1 MQKRCKRLL
10 SIMIAAA
17 LIVGSMVMPANV
29 AEAAANPELSKKS
42 VDLLVGKSYD
52 MNVKNKPAN
61 SNCTWT
67 SSNQKVAVV
76 NAKGVISGK
85 AKGTAT
91 ITCVVKTAKAQD
103 TLTAK
108 VTVRTKAN
116 SVTIKNAVTAMNAG
130 NKFDLNRTLA
140 PKASTDKTSWSSSDK
155 SIATVNK
162 NGVVTAKKPG
172 QVVITAKTLS
182 GVTDKNEILI
192 LDKEGTV
199 ATQSQLETALS
210 SKAVSKVSLKTDK
223 AGTFL
228 IPAGAYEKIDLVVD
242 APKADVENSGTFQ
255 SITVKDIKDTT
266 WKEKAKG
273 NKFDW
278 QAPNGRL
285 VVEKDAQVSAVIVSK
300 KDAVFEIVSDGTIQ
314 QVVLNTLVNLSLKG
328 TGKEVNLIVAKG
340 AKGAQVK
347 SSLKLSIIVN
357 AAFKIILEKGAEGTT
372 IDKANQ
378 STEITLE
385 NKTSSTITVTTDGE
399 NAENIGAGTNTTIG
413 GSTDDSSSGSSG
425 GSGGSSGGGGG
436 NSTPTPTPDAAKAAV
451 DAVNAAETVEALE
464 KALRDYTE
472 VLGIIWEGFDS
483 LVPDAKTTVL
493 QKLLK
498 KNFADAQAVKT
509 AFEEAVKAEAPG
521 PDAVIEITQVTVEET
536 GENTF
541 SVTVKGTVDGVAD
554 TTLTANQYKVTW
566 SVDQNAAAKGVAI
579 DENNG
584 QLTIPA
590 EYIGTITVTATVTAV
605 SGNSNA
611 TGTIQ
616 KTVSAAV
623 KEIEVTG
630 AGSIVAQTNAE
641 VTETYTAVVK
651 DQAGNAMTD
660 VSPVWSVESTD
671 LKGIAINA
679 NTGVV
684 TVPQA
689 ATGTSITVIA
699 TVDSVV
705 GKKEV
710 AIVDQAQVDA
720 ALNEVNAA
728 ANAAGMKTAVEKNA
742 EVLGLDL
749 TGDYNGL
756 GDSYKDAVMTEL
768 VKVSNYTLATIRTAF
783 EKEVAKQSLK
793 QLVDSVAS
801 LPEADYST
809 KSWKAFSDAKKAAN
823 DAITANGAVD
833 SFKTAKTAL
842 QSAKDGLKSGYTIS
856 GTVTLD
862 KVGVNGR
869 AVELFESDSTT
880 AIANATATTD
890 TNGAYTIA
898 GYKAGTGETLIVKVK
913 TADGSNYETVTA
925 KVVMTAANY
934 TNADI
939 ALTSQPTDII
949 TVWETGTLAATS
961 GTLTFKGITFTVV
974 SDENGSAVASGDAI
988 TVNSA
993 TDVTIKC
1000 NKSAAVGD
1008 TVVSIVNGFEK
1019 AKTDG
1024 KTQSALANYTI
1035 AVNATSDGIAITSPA
1050 GSDVDLVTVITG
1062 TLVGNQS
1069 ISGKKKA

>member
-85 AKGTAT
+85 AKGKAT
-91 ITCVVKTAKAQD
+91 ITCVVKTAKAQN

-108 VTVRTKAN
+108 VTVRTKAD

-273 NKFDW
+273 NKFEW

-285 VVEKDAQVSAVIVSK
+285 VVEKGAQVSAVTVSK
-300 KDAVFEIVSDGTIQ
+300 KDAVFEIVSDGTLQ
-314 QVVLNTLVNLSLKG
+314 QVVLNTIVKLTLKG
-328 TGKEVNLIVAKG
+328 TGDKVNLIVAQG
-340 AKGAQVK
+340 AKGAQVN
-347 SSLKLSIIVN
+347 SSLKLSIIVK

-378 STEITLE
+378 STEITVE

-399 NAENIGAGTNTTIG
+399 GAENIGAGTNTTIGG

-451 DAVNAAETVEALE
+451 DAVNAAETAEALKE
-464 KALRDYTE
+464 VLVKYAD
-472 VLGIIWEGFDS
+472 VLGIVWEGFNS
-483 LVPDAKTTVL
+483 LVPDAQTTVL
-493 QKLLK
+493 EKLLK
-498 KNFADAQAVKT
+498 KNFADAAAVKA
-509 AFEEAVKAEAPG
+509 AFDEAVMAEAPG
-521 PDAVIEITQVTVEET
+521 PDAIITITEVTVGET
-536 GENTF
+536 AENTF
-541 SVTVKGTVDGVAD
+541 GVTVKGTVDGIDA
-554 TTLTANQYKVTW
+554 TLTANQYTVAW

-579 DENNG
+579 DANG

-590 EYIGTITVTATVTAV
+590 EYIGTITVTATVTAGD
-605 SGNSNA
+605 SEK

-651 DQAGNAMTD
+651 DQAGNAMND
-660 VSPVWSVESTD
+660 INPVWSVESAD

-679 NTGVV
+679 NTGEV

-720 ALNEVNAA
+720 ALKEVNDATD
-728 ANAAGMKTAVEKNA
+728 AAGMKVAVEKNA
-742 EVLGLDL
+742 AVLGLDL

-756 GDSYKDAVMTEL
+756 GDSYKMAVMQAL
-768 VKVSNYTLATIRTAF
+768 VDGKGAKYALATIRTAF
-783 EKEVAKQSLK
+783 EKEVAKESLK
-793 QLVDSVAS
+793 QLVDSVAN

-823 DAITANGAVD
+823 DAITNGAVD
-833 SFKTAKTAL
+833 SLKTAKTAL
-842 QSAKDGLKSGYTIS
+842 QSAKNGLKSGYTIS
-856 GTVTLD
+856 GTVTQD
-862 KVGVNGR
+862 RTAANGR
-869 AVELFESDSTT
+869 AVQLFENDGTT
-880 AIANATATTD
+880 AITNATATTD
-890 TNGAYTIA
+890 TNGTYTIA
-898 GYKAGTGETLIVKVK
+898 NYKAGAGETLIVKVK

-949 TVWETGTLAATS
+949 TVWETGTLAATR

-1019 AKTDG
+1019 ATTDS

-1035 AVNATSDGIAITSPA
+1035 AVNATSDGIVITSPA
-1050 GSDVDLVTVITG
+1050 GSDVDSVTVITG
-1062 TLVGNQS
+1062 TLVGDQS

>member
-85 AKGTAT
+85 AKGKAT
-91 ITCVVKTAKAQD
+91 ITCVVKTAKAQN

-108 VTVRTKAN
+108 VTVRTKAD

-273 NKFDW
+273 NKFEW

-285 VVEKDAQVSAVIVSK
+285 VVEKGAQVSAVTVSK
-300 KDAVFEIVSDGTIQ
+300 KDAVFEIVSDGTLQ
-314 QVVLNTLVNLSLKG
+314 QVVLNTIVKLTLKG
-328 TGKEVNLIVAKG
+328 TGDKVNLIVAQG
-340 AKGAQVK
+340 AKGAQVN
-347 SSLKLSIIVN
+347 SSLKLSIIVK

-378 STEITLE
+378 STEIIVE

-399 NAENIGAGTNTTIG
+399 GAENIGAGTNTTIGG

-436 NSTPTPTPDAAKAAV
+436 NSTPTPTPDV
-451 DAVNAAETVEALE
+451 
-464 KALRDYTE
+464 
-472 VLGIIWEGFDS
+472 
-483 LVPDAKTTVL
+483 
-493 QKLLK
+493 
-498 KNFADAQAVKT
+498 
-509 AFEEAVKAEAPG
+509 
-521 PDAVIEITQVTVEET
+521 PDAVITITEVTVGET
-536 GENTF
+536 AENTF
-541 SVTVKGTVDGVAD
+541 GVTVKGTVDGIDA
-554 TTLTANQYKVTW
+554 TLTANQYTVAW

-579 DENNG
+579 DANG

-605 SGNSNA
+605 SGDSNA

-630 AGSIVAQTNAE
+630 AGSIVAKTDAE
-641 VTETYTAVVK
+641 VKETYTAVVK
-651 DQAGNAMTD
+651 DQAGNTMTD
-660 VSPVWSVESTD
+660 VSPMWSVESAD
-671 LKGIAINA
+671 LKGISINA
-679 NTGVV
+679 NTGEV

-720 ALNEVNAA
+720 ALKEVNG
-728 ANAAGMKTAVEKNA
+728 ANDAAGMKAAVEKNA
-742 EVLGLDL
+742 VVLGLDIK
-749 TGDYNGL
+749 GDYNGL
-756 GDSYKDAVMTEL
+756 GDSYKTAVMTEL
-768 VKVSNYTLATIRTAF
+768 VKGNNYSLDTIRTAF

-793 QLVDSVAS
+793 QLMDSVAN

-809 KSWKAFSDAKKAAN
+809 KSWEAFSKAKEDAN
-823 DAITANGAVD
+823 NAITANETAE
-833 SFKTAKTAL
+833 SFKTAKTNL
-842 QSAKDGLKSGYTIS
+842 QSAKNGLKTGYTIS
-856 GTVTLD
+856 GKVTLD
-862 KVGVNGR
+862 GAAVNGR
-869 AVELFESDSTT
+869 TVELFESDGTT
-880 AIANATATTD
+880 AITRATATTD

-898 GYKAGTGETLIVKVK
+898 GYKAGAGETLIVKVK
-913 TADGSNYETVTA
+913 TAGGSSYETVTA

-939 ALTSQPTDII
+939 ALTNQSAEDII
-949 TVWETGTLAATS
+949 TVWETGTLVATS

-974 SDENGSAVASGDAI
+974 SDEDGSAVASESAI
-988 TVNSA
+988 TVKSA
-993 TDVTIKC
+993 TAVEIKC
-1000 NKSAAVGD
+1000 NKSAAVAD
-1008 TVVSIVNGFEK
+1008 TATSIVNGFEK
-1019 AKTDG
+1019 AKADKQT
-1024 KTQSALANYTI
+1024 KNALANYTI
-1035 AVNATSDGIAITSPA
+1035 AVNDTSDGIVITSTKGPE
-1050 GSDVDLVTVITG
+1050 VDANTITG
-1062 TLVGNQS
+1062 ALVGDKT
-1069 ISGKKKA
+1069 ISGEKKA

>member
-85 AKGTAT
+85 AKGKAT
-91 ITCVVKTAKAQD
+91 ITCVVKTAKAQN

-108 VTVRTKAN
+108 VTVRTKAD

-273 NKFDW
+273 NKFEW

-285 VVEKDAQVSAVIVSK
+285 VVEKGAQVSAVTVSK
-300 KDAVFEIVSDGTIQ
+300 KDAVFEIVSDGTLQ
-314 QVVLNTLVNLSLKG
+314 QVVLNTIVKLTLKG
-328 TGKEVNLIVAKG
+328 TGDKVNLIVAQG
-340 AKGAQVK
+340 AKGAQVN
-347 SSLKLSIIVN
+347 SSLKLSIIVK

-378 STEITLE
+378 STEITVE

-399 NAENIGAGTNTTIG
+399 GAENIGAGTNTTIGG

-451 DAVNAAETVEALE
+451 DAVNAAETAEALKE
-464 KALRDYTE
+464 VLVKYAD
-472 VLGIIWEGFDS
+472 VLGIVWEGFNS
-483 LVPDAKTTVL
+483 LVPDAQTTVL
-493 QKLLK
+493 EKLLK
-498 KNFADAQAVKT
+498 KNFADAAAVKA
-509 AFEEAVKAEAPG
+509 AFDEAVMAEAPG
-521 PDAVIEITQVTVEET
+521 PDAIITITEVTVGET
-536 GENTF
+536 AENTF
-541 SVTVKGTVDGVAD
+541 GVTVKGTVDGID

-579 DENNG
+579 DANG

-590 EYIGTITVTATVTAV
+590 EYIGTITVTATVTAGD
-605 SGNSNA
+605 SEK

-651 DQAGNAMTD
+651 DQAGNAMND
-660 VSPVWSVESTD
+660 INPVWSVKSTD

-684 TVPQA
+684 TVPLA

-720 ALNEVNAA
+720 ALNEINAVA
-728 ANAAGMKTAVEKNA
+728 DAAGMKAAVEKNA
-742 EVLGLDL
+742 AVLGLDL
-749 TGDYNGL
+749 KGDYNGL
-756 GDSYKDAVMTEL
+756 GDSYKTAVMQAL
-768 VKVSNYTLATIRTAF
+768 VDGKSGNYVLNTIRTAF

-823 DAITANGAVD
+823 DAITNGAVD
-833 SFKTAKTAL
+833 SLKTAKTAL
-842 QSAKDGLKSGYTIS
+842 QSAKNGLKSGYTIS
-856 GTVTLD
+856 GTVTQD
-862 KVGVNGR
+862 RTAANGR
-869 AVELFESDSTT
+869 AVQLFENDGTT
-880 AIANATATTD
+880 AITNATATTD
-890 TNGAYTIA
+890 TNGTYTIA
-898 GYKAGTGETLIVKVK
+898 NYKAGAGETLIVKVK

-1019 AKTDG
+1019 AKTDS

-1035 AVNATSDGIAITSPA
+1035 AVNATSDGIIITSPA
-1050 GSDVDLVTVITG
+1050 GSDVDADTITG
-1062 TLVGNQS
+1062 TLVNGP
-1069 ISGKKKA
+1069 ISGTKKE

>member
-451 DAVNAAETVEALE
+451 DAVNAAETVEALKE
-464 KALRDYTE
+464 VLVKYAD
-472 VLGIIWEGFDS
+472 VLGIVWEGFNS
-483 LVPDAKTTVL
+483 LVPDAQTTVL
-493 QKLLK
+493 EKLLK
-498 KNFADAQAVKT
+498 KNFADAAAVKA
-509 AFEEAVKAEAPG
+509 AFDEAVMAEAPG
-521 PDAVIEITQVTVEET
+521 PDAIITITEVTVGET
-536 GENTF
+536 AENTF
-541 SVTVKGTVDGVAD
+541 GVTVKGTVDGIDA
-554 TTLTANQYKVTW
+554 TLTANQYTVAW
-566 SVDQNAAAKGVAI
+566 SVDQDAAAKGVAI
-579 DENNG
+579 DANG

-605 SGNSNA
+605 SGDSNA

-641 VTETYTAVVK
+641 VAETYTAVVK
-651 DQAGNAMTD
+651 DQAGNTMTD
-660 VSPVWSVESTD
+660 VSPVWSVESAD

-720 ALNEVNAA
+720 ALKEVNAA
-728 ANAAGMKTAVEKNA
+728 ANAAAMKTAVDKNA
-742 EVLGLDL
+742 AVLGLDL

-768 VKVSNYTLATIRTAF
+768 VKVNNYTLESIRTAF

-793 QLVDSVAS
+793 QLVDSVAN

-809 KSWKAFSDAKKAAN
+809 KSWKAFSDAKEAAN

-833 SFKTAKTAL
+833 SFKTAKTTL
-842 QSAKDGLKSGYTIS
+842 QSAKNGLKSGYTIS

-862 KVGVNGR
+862 EAGVNGR
-869 AVELFESDSTT
+869 TVDLFESNGTT
-880 AIANATATTD
+880 AIANATATTNA
-890 TNGAYTIA
+890 NGAYTIA
-898 GYKAGTGETLIVKVK
+898 GYKAGAGETLVVKVK
-913 TADGSNYETVTA
+913 TADGNNYETVTA
-925 KVVMTAANY
+925 KVIMTAANY

-939 ALTSQPTDII
+939 ALTSQSTDII

-961 GTLTFKGITFTVV
+961 GTLTFKGITFEVV
-974 SDENGSAVASGDAI
+974 LDENESAVASGDAI
-988 TVNSA
+988 TVSGANS
-993 TDVTIKC
+993 VTIKC
-1000 NKSAAVGD
+1000 NASTTIAD
-1008 TVVSIVNGFEK
+1008 TATSIVNGFEK
-1019 AKTDG
+1019 AKDDSQT
-1024 KTQSALANYTI
+1024 SAKLANYTI
-1035 AVNATSDGIAITSPA
+1035 ELDSSNGIVITSTVA
-1050 GSDVDLVTVITG
+1050 DLQVDTDTITG
-1062 TLVGNQS
+1062 TLVKGP
-1069 ISGKKKA
+1069 ISGKKKV

>member
-451 DAVNAAETVEALE
+451 DAVNAAETVEALKE
-464 KALRDYTE
+464 VLVKYAD
-472 VLGIIWEGFDS
+472 VLGIVWEGFNS
-483 LVPDAKTTVL
+483 LVPDAQTTVL
-493 QKLLK
+493 EKLLK
-498 KNFADAQAVKT
+498 KNFADAAAVKA
-509 AFEEAVKAEAPG
+509 AFDEAVMAEAPG
-521 PDAVIEITQVTVEET
+521 PDAIITITEVTVGET
-536 GENTF
+536 AENTF
-541 SVTVKGTVDGVAD
+541 GVTVKGTVDGIDA
-554 TTLTANQYKVTW
+554 TLTANQYTVAW
-566 SVDQNAAAKGVAI
+566 SVDQDAAAKGVAI
-579 DENNG
+579 DANG

-605 SGNSNA
+605 SGDSNA

-641 VTETYTAVVK
+641 VAETYTAVVK
-651 DQAGNAMTD
+651 DQAGNTMTD
-660 VSPVWSVESTD
+660 VSPVWSVESAD

-705 GKKEV
+705 GKKKV

-720 ALNEVNAA
+720 ALKEVNDA
-728 ANAAGMKTAVEKNA
+728 ANAAAMKTAVEKNA
-742 EVLGLDL
+742 AVLGLDL

-768 VKVSNYTLATIRTAF
+768 VKVSNYTLESIRTAF

>member
-85 AKGTAT
+85 AKGKAT
-91 ITCVVKTAKAQD
+91 ITCVVKTAKAQN

-108 VTVRTKAN
+108 VTVRTKAD

-273 NKFDW
+273 NKFEW

-285 VVEKDAQVSAVIVSK
+285 VVEKGAQVSAVTVSK
-300 KDAVFEIVSDGTIQ
+300 KDAVFEIVSDGTLQ
-314 QVVLNTLVNLSLKG
+314 QVVLNTIVKLTLKG
-328 TGKEVNLIVAKG
+328 TGDKVNLIVAQG
-340 AKGAQVK
+340 AKGAQVN
-347 SSLKLSIIVN
+347 SSLKLSIIVK

-378 STEITLE
+378 STEITVE

-399 NAENIGAGTNTTIG
+399 GAENIGAGTNTTIGG

-436 NSTPTPTPDAAKAAV
+436 NSTPTPTPDV
-451 DAVNAAETVEALE
+451 
-464 KALRDYTE
+464 
-472 VLGIIWEGFDS
+472 
-483 LVPDAKTTVL
+483 
-493 QKLLK
+493 
-498 KNFADAQAVKT
+498 
-509 AFEEAVKAEAPG
+509 
-521 PDAVIEITQVTVEET
+521 PDAVITITEVTVGET
-536 GENTF
+536 AENTF
-541 SVTVKGTVDGVAD
+541 GVTVKGTVDGKPA
-554 TTLTANQYKVTW
+554 TLTADQYAVAW
-566 SVDQNAAAKGVAI
+566 SVDAAAAAKEVSI
-579 DENNG
+579 DTNG
-584 QLTIPA
+584 KLTIPA
-590 EYIGTITVTATVTAV
+590 GYIGNITVTATVTAGD
-605 SGNSNA
+605 SEKAGS
-611 TGTIQ
+611 IQ

-630 AGSIVAQTNAE
+630 AGSIVAKTDAE
-641 VTETYTAVVK
+641 VKETYTAVVK
-651 DQAGNAMTD
+651 DQAGNTMTD
-660 VSPVWSVESTD
+660 VSPVWSVESAD

-679 NTGVV
+679 NTGEV

-720 ALNEVNAA
+720 ALNEINTAA
-728 ANAAGMKTAVEKNA
+728 DAAGMKAAVEKNA
-742 EVLGLDL
+742 AVLGLDL
-749 TGDYNGL
+749 KGDYNGL
-756 GDSYKDAVMTEL
+756 GDSYKTAVMTEL
-768 VKVSNYTLATIRTAF
+768 VKGNNYSLGTIRTAF

-793 QLVDSVAS
+793 QLVDSVAN

-809 KSWKAFSDAKKAAN
+809 KSWEAFSKAKEDAN
-823 DAITANGAVD
+823 NAITANETAEF
-833 SFKTAKTAL
+833 FKTAKTNL
-842 QSAKDGLKSGYTIS
+842 QSAKNGLKTGYTIS
-856 GTVTLD
+856 GKVTLD
-862 KVGVNGR
+862 GAAVNGR
-869 AVELFESDSTT
+869 TVELFESDGTT
-880 AIANATATTD
+880 AITKATATTD

-898 GYKAGTGETLIVKVK
+898 GYKAGAGETLIVKVK
-913 TADGSNYETVTA
+913 TAGGSSYETVTA

-939 ALTSQPTDII
+939 ALTNQSAEDII
-949 TVWETGTLAATS
+949 TVWETGTLVATS
-961 GTLTFKGITFTVV
+961 GTLTFKGITFTVELNE
-974 SDENGSAVASGDAI
+974 SGSAVATGNAI
-988 TVNSA
+988 TVDSA
-993 TDVTIKC
+993 TAVTIKC
-1000 NKSAAVGD
+1000 NASTTKSDAA
-1008 TVVSIVNGFEK
+1008 TSIVNGFEK
-1019 AKTDG
+1019 AKADT
-1024 KTQSALANYTI
+1024 KTNGALANYTI
-1035 AVNATSDGIAITSPA
+1035 AVNDTSDGIVITSTKGPE
-1050 GSDVDLVTVITG
+1050 VDTDTITG
-1062 TLVGNQS
+1062 VLVGNKT
-1069 ISGKKKA
+1069 ISGKEKA

>member
-85 AKGTAT
+85 AKGKAT
-91 ITCVVKTAKAQD
+91 ITCVVKTAKAQN

-108 VTVRTKAN
+108 VTVRTKAD

-273 NKFDW
+273 NKFEW

-285 VVEKDAQVSAVIVSK
+285 VVEKGAQVSAVTVSK
-300 KDAVFEIVSDGTIQ
+300 KDAVFEIVSDGTLQ
-314 QVVLNTLVNLSLKG
+314 QVVLNTIVKLTLKG
-328 TGKEVNLIVAKG
+328 TGDKVNLIVAQG
-340 AKGAQVK
+340 AKGAQVN
-347 SSLKLSIIVN
+347 SSLKLSIIVK

-378 STEITLE
+378 STEITVE

-399 NAENIGAGTNTTIG
+399 GAENIGAGTNTTIGG

-436 NSTPTPTPDAAKAAV
+436 NSTPTPTPDV
-451 DAVNAAETVEALE
+451 
-464 KALRDYTE
+464 
-472 VLGIIWEGFDS
+472 
-483 LVPDAKTTVL
+483 
-493 QKLLK
+493 
-498 KNFADAQAVKT
+498 
-509 AFEEAVKAEAPG
+509 
-521 PDAVIEITQVTVEET
+521 PDAVITITEVTVGET
-536 GENTF
+536 AENTF
-541 SVTVKGTVDGVAD
+541 GVTVKGTVDGKPA
-554 TTLTANQYKVTW
+554 TLTADQYAVAW
-566 SVDQNAAAKGVAI
+566 SVDAAAAAKEVSI
-579 DENNG
+579 DTNG
-584 QLTIPA
+584 KLTIPA
-590 EYIGTITVTATVTAV
+590 GYIGNITVTATVTAGD
-605 SGNSNA
+605 SEKAGS
-611 TGTIQ
+611 IQ

-630 AGSIVAQTNAE
+630 AGSIVAKTDAE
-641 VTETYTAVVK
+641 VKETYTAVVK
-651 DQAGNAMTD
+651 DQAGNTMTD
-660 VSPVWSVESTD
+660 VSPVWSVESAD

-679 NTGVV
+679 NTGEV

-720 ALNEVNAA
+720 ALNEINTAA
-728 ANAAGMKTAVEKNA
+728 DAAGMKAAVEKNA
-742 EVLGLDL
+742 AVLGLDL
-749 TGDYNGL
+749 KGDYNGL
-756 GDSYKDAVMTEL
+756 GDSYKTAVMTEL
-768 VKVSNYTLATIRTAF
+768 VKGNNYSLGTIRTAF

-793 QLVDSVAS
+793 QLVDSVAN

-809 KSWKAFSDAKKAAN
+809 KSWEAFSKAKEDAN
-823 DAITANGAVD
+823 NAITANETAE
-833 SFKTAKTAL
+833 SFKTAKTNL
-842 QSAKDGLKSGYTIS
+842 QSAKNGLKTGYTIS
-856 GTVTLD
+856 GKVTLD
-862 KVGVNGR
+862 GAAVNGR
-869 AVELFESDSTT
+869 TVELFESDGTT
-880 AIANATATTD
+880 AITKATATTD

-898 GYKAGTGETLIVKVK
+898 GYKAGAGETLIVKVK
-913 TADGSNYETVTA
+913 TAGGSSYETVTA

-939 ALTSQPTDII
+939 ALTNQSAEDII
-949 TVWETGTLAATS
+949 TVWETGTLVATS
-961 GTLTFKGITFTVV
+961 GTLTFKGITFTVELNE
-974 SDENGSAVASGDAI
+974 SGSAVATGNAI
-988 TVNSA
+988 TVDSA
-993 TDVTIKC
+993 TAVTIKC
-1000 NKSAAVGD
+1000 NASTTKSDAA
-1008 TVVSIVNGFEK
+1008 TSIVNGFEK
-1019 AKTDG
+1019 AKADT
-1024 KTQSALANYTI
+1024 KTNGALANYTI
-1035 AVNATSDGIAITSPA
+1035 AVNDTSDGIVITSTKGPE
-1050 GSDVDLVTVITG
+1050 VDTDTITG
-1062 TLVGNQS
+1062 VLVGNKT
-1069 ISGKKKA
+1069 ISGKEKA

>member
-85 AKGTAT
+85 AKGKAT
-91 ITCVVKTAKAQD
+91 ITCVVKTAKAQN

-108 VTVRTKAN
+108 VTVRTKAD

-273 NKFDW
+273 NKFEW

-285 VVEKDAQVSAVIVSK
+285 VVEKGAQVSAVTVSK
-300 KDAVFEIVSDGTIQ
+300 KDAVFEIVSDGTLQ
-314 QVVLNTLVNLSLKG
+314 QVVLNTIVKLTLKG
-328 TGKEVNLIVAKG
+328 TGDKVNLIVAQG
-340 AKGAQVK
+340 AKGAQVN
-347 SSLKLSIIVN
+347 SSLKLSIIVK

-378 STEITLE
+378 STEITVE

-399 NAENIGAGTNTTIG
+399 GAENIGAGTNTTIGG

-436 NSTPTPTPDAAKAAV
+436 NSTPTPTPDV
-451 DAVNAAETVEALE
+451 
-464 KALRDYTE
+464 
-472 VLGIIWEGFDS
+472 
-483 LVPDAKTTVL
+483 
-493 QKLLK
+493 
-498 KNFADAQAVKT
+498 
-509 AFEEAVKAEAPG
+509 
-521 PDAVIEITQVTVEET
+521 PDAVITITEVTVGET
-536 GENTF
+536 AENTF
-541 SVTVKGTVDGVAD
+541 GVTVKGTVDGIDA
-554 TTLTANQYKVTW
+554 TLTADQYAVAW
-566 SVDQNAAAKGVAI
+566 SVDAAAAAKEVSI
-579 DENNG
+579 DTNG
-584 QLTIPA
+584 KLTIPA
-590 EYIGTITVTATVTAV
+590 GYIGNITVTATVTAGD
-605 SGNSNA
+605 SEKAGS
-611 TGTIQ
+611 IQ

-630 AGSIVAQTNAE
+630 AGSIVAKTDAE
-641 VTETYTAVVK
+641 VKETYTAVVK
-651 DQAGNAMTD
+651 DQAGNTMTD
-660 VSPVWSVESTD
+660 VSPVWSVESAD

-679 NTGVV
+679 NTGEV

-720 ALNEVNAA
+720 ALNEINTAA
-728 ANAAGMKTAVEKNA
+728 DAAGMKAAVEKNA
-742 EVLGLDL
+742 AVLGLDL
-749 TGDYNGL
+749 KGDYNGL
-756 GDSYKDAVMTEL
+756 GDSYKTAVMTEL
-768 VKVSNYTLATIRTAF
+768 VKGNNYSLGTIRTAF

-793 QLVDSVAS
+793 QLVDSVAN

-809 KSWKAFSDAKKAAN
+809 KSWEAFSKAKEDAN
-823 DAITANGAVD
+823 NAITANETAE
-833 SFKTAKTAL
+833 SFKTAKTNL
-842 QSAKDGLKSGYTIS
+842 QSAKNGLKTGYTIS
-856 GTVTLD
+856 GKVTLD
-862 KVGVNGR
+862 GAAVNGR
-869 AVELFESDSTT
+869 TVELFESDGTT
-880 AIANATATTD
+880 AITKATATTD

-898 GYKAGTGETLIVKVK
+898 GYKAGAGETLIVKVK
-913 TADGSNYETVTA
+913 TAGGSSYETVTA

-939 ALTSQPTDII
+939 ALTNQSAEDII
-949 TVWETGTLAATS
+949 TVWETGTLVATS
-961 GTLTFKGITFTVV
+961 GTLTFKGITFTVELNE
-974 SDENGSAVASGDAI
+974 SGSAVATGNAI
-988 TVNSA
+988 TVDSA
-993 TDVTIKC
+993 TAVTIKC
-1000 NKSAAVGD
+1000 NASTTKSDAA
-1008 TVVSIVNGFEK
+1008 TSIVNGFEK
-1019 AKTDG
+1019 AKADT
-1024 KTQSALANYTI
+1024 KTNGALANYTI
-1035 AVNATSDGIAITSPA
+1035 AVNDTSDGIVITSTKGPE
-1050 GSDVDLVTVITG
+1050 VDTDTITG
-1062 TLVGNQS
+1062 VLVGNKT
-1069 ISGKKKA
+1069 ISGKEKV

>member
-85 AKGTAT
+85 AKGKAT
-91 ITCVVKTAKAQD
+91 ITCVVKTAKAQN

-108 VTVRTKAN
+108 VTVRTKAD

-273 NKFDW
+273 NKFEW

-285 VVEKDAQVSAVIVSK
+285 VVEKGAQVSAVTVSK
-300 KDAVFEIVSDGTIQ
+300 KDAVFEIVSDGTLQ
-314 QVVLNTLVNLSLKG
+314 QVVLNTIVKLTLKG
-328 TGKEVNLIVAKG
+328 TGDKVNLIVAQG
-340 AKGAQVK
+340 AKGAQVN
-347 SSLKLSIIVN
+347 SSLKLSIIVK

-378 STEITLE
+378 STEITVE

-399 NAENIGAGTNTTIG
+399 GAENIGAGTNTTIGG

-436 NSTPTPTPDAAKAAV
+436 NSTPTPTPDV
-451 DAVNAAETVEALE
+451 
-464 KALRDYTE
+464 
-472 VLGIIWEGFDS
+472 
-483 LVPDAKTTVL
+483 
-493 QKLLK
+493 
-498 KNFADAQAVKT
+498 
-509 AFEEAVKAEAPG
+509 
-521 PDAVIEITQVTVEET
+521 PDAVITITEVTVGET
-536 GENTF
+536 AENTF
-541 SVTVKGTVDGVAD
+541 GVTVKGTVDGKPA
-554 TTLTANQYKVTW
+554 TLTADQYAVAW
-566 SVDQNAAAKGVAI
+566 SVDAAAAAKEVSI
-579 DENNG
+579 DTNG
-584 QLTIPA
+584 KLTIPA
-590 EYIGTITVTATVTAV
+590 GYIGNITVTATVTAGD
-605 SGNSNA
+605 SEKAGS
-611 TGTIQ
+611 IQ

-630 AGSIVAQTNAE
+630 AGSIVAKTDAE
-641 VTETYTAVVK
+641 VKETYTAVVK
-651 DQAGNAMTD
+651 DQAGNTMTD
-660 VSPVWSVESTD
+660 VSPVWSVESAD

-679 NTGVV
+679 NTGEV

-720 ALNEVNAA
+720 ALNEINTAA
-728 ANAAGMKTAVEKNA
+728 DAAGMKAAVEKNA
-742 EVLGLDL
+742 AVLGLDL
-749 TGDYNGL
+749 KGDYNGL
-756 GDSYKDAVMTEL
+756 GDSYKTAVMTEL
-768 VKVSNYTLATIRTAF
+768 VKGNNYLLGTIRTAF

-793 QLVDSVAS
+793 QLVDSVAN

-809 KSWKAFSDAKKAAN
+809 KSWEAFSKAKEDAN
-823 DAITANGAVD
+823 NAITANETAE
-833 SFKTAKTAL
+833 SFKTAKTNL
-842 QSAKDGLKSGYTIS
+842 QSAKNGLKTGYTIS
-856 GTVTLD
+856 GKVTLD
-862 KVGVNGR
+862 GAAVNGR
-869 AVELFESDSTT
+869 TVELFESDGTT
-880 AIANATATTD
+880 AITKATATTD

-898 GYKAGTGETLIVKVK
+898 GYKAGAGETLIVKVK
-913 TADGSNYETVTA
+913 TAGGSSYETVTA

-939 ALTSQPTDII
+939 ALTNQSAEDII
-949 TVWETGTLAATS
+949 TVWETGTLVATS
-961 GTLTFKGITFTVV
+961 GTLTFKGITFTVELNE
-974 SDENGSAVASGDAI
+974 SGSAVATGNAI
-988 TVNSA
+988 TVDSA
-993 TDVTIKC
+993 TAVTIKC
-1000 NKSAAVGD
+1000 NASTTKSDAA
-1008 TVVSIVNGFEK
+1008 TSIVNGFEK
-1019 AKTDG
+1019 AKADT
-1024 KTQSALANYTI
+1024 KTNGALANYTI
-1035 AVNATSDGIAITSPA
+1035 AVNDTSDGIVITSTKGPE
-1050 GSDVDLVTVITG
+1050 VDTDTITG
-1062 TLVGNQS
+1062 VLVGNKT
-1069 ISGKKKA
+1069 ISGKEKA

>member
-85 AKGTAT
+85 AKGKAT
-91 ITCVVKTAKAQD
+91 ITCVVKTAKAQN

-108 VTVRTKAN
+108 VTVRTKAD

-273 NKFDW
+273 NKFEW

-285 VVEKDAQVSAVIVSK
+285 VVEKGAQVSAVTVSK
-300 KDAVFEIVSDGTIQ
+300 KDAVFEIVSDGTLQ
-314 QVVLNTLVNLSLKG
+314 QVVLNTIVKLTLKG
-328 TGKEVNLIVAKG
+328 TGDKVNLIVAQG
-340 AKGAQVK
+340 AKGAQVN
-347 SSLKLSIIVN
+347 SSLKLSIIVK

-378 STEITLE
+378 STEITVE

-399 NAENIGAGTNTTIG
+399 NAENIGAGTNTTIGG

-451 DAVNAAETVEALE
+451 DAVNAAETAEALKE
-464 KALRDYTE
+464 VLVKYAD
-472 VLGIIWEGFDS
+472 VLGIVWEGFNS
-483 LVPDAKTTVL
+483 LVPDAQTTVL
-493 QKLLK
+493 EKLLK
-498 KNFADAQAVKT
+498 KNFADAAAVKA
-509 AFEEAVKAEAPG
+509 AFDEAVMAEAPG
-521 PDAVIEITQVTVEET
+521 PDAIITITEVTVGET
-536 GENTF
+536 AENTF
-541 SVTVKGTVDGVAD
+541 GVTVKGTVDGIDA
-554 TTLTANQYKVTW
+554 TLTANQYTVAW
-566 SVDQNAAAKGVAI
+566 SVDQDAAAKGVAI
-579 DENNG
+579 DANG

-605 SGNSNA
+605 SGDSNA

-630 AGSIVAQTNAE
+630 AGSIVAQTNAK

-660 VSPVWSVESTD
+660 VSPVWSVESAD

-742 EVLGLDL
+742 AVLGLDL

-768 VKVSNYTLATIRTAF
+768 VKVSNYTLESIRTAF
-783 EKEVAKQSLK
+783 EKEVAKQSLAE
-793 QLVDSVAS
+793 LIASVAS
-801 LPEADYST
+801 LTETNYST
-809 KSWKAFSDAKKAAN
+809 KSWKAFDDAKTAAN
-823 DAITANGAVD
+823 TAITTNGEA
-833 SFKTAKTAL
+833 STFKTAKTNL
-842 QSAKDGLKSGYTIS
+842 QSAQKNLKAGYTIS
-856 GTVTLD
+856 GKVTLD
-862 KVGVNGR
+862 GNAASSR
-869 AVELFESDSTT
+869 AVELFENDGTT

-898 GYKAGTGETLIVKVK
+898 GYKAGAGETLVVKVK
-913 TADGSNYETVTA
+913 TADGNNYETVTA

-939 ALTSQPTDII
+939 ALTSQPADII

-961 GTLTFKGITFTVV
+961 GTLTFKGITFEVIL
-974 SDENGSAVASGDAI
+974 DENGSAVASGDAI
-988 TVNSA
+988 TVSGANS
-993 TDVTIKC
+993 VTIKC
-1000 NKSAAVGD
+1000 NASTTIAD
-1008 TVVSIVNGFEK
+1008 TATSIVNGFKK
-1019 AKTDG
+1019 AKDDG
-1024 KTQSALANYTI
+1024 QTSAKLANYTI
-1035 AVNATSDGIAITSPA
+1035 ELDSSNGIVITSTVA
-1050 GSDVDLVTVITG
+1050 DLQVDTDTITG
-1062 TLVGNQS
+1062 TLVKGS
-1069 ISGKKKA
+1069 ISGKTKA

>member
-85 AKGTAT
+85 AKGKAT
-91 ITCVVKTAKAQD
+91 ITCVVKTAKAQN

-108 VTVRTKAN
+108 VTVRTKAD

-273 NKFDW
+273 NKFEW

-285 VVEKDAQVSAVIVSK
+285 VVEKGAQVSAVTVSK
-300 KDAVFEIVSDGTIQ
+300 KDAVFEIVSDGTLQ
-314 QVVLNTLVNLSLKG
+314 QVVLNTIVKLTLKG
-328 TGKEVNLIVAKG
+328 TGDKVNLIVAQG
-340 AKGAQVK
+340 AKGAQVN
-347 SSLKLSIIVN
+347 SSLKLSIIVK

-378 STEITLE
+378 STEITVE

-399 NAENIGAGTNTTIG
+399 GAENIGAGTNTTIGG

-451 DAVNAAETVEALE
+451 DAVNAAETAEALKE
-464 KALRDYTE
+464 VLVKYAD
-472 VLGIIWEGFDS
+472 VLGIVWEGFNS
-483 LVPDAKTTVL
+483 LVPDAQTTVL
-493 QKLLK
+493 EKLLK
-498 KNFADAQAVKT
+498 KNFADAAAVKA
-509 AFEEAVKAEAPG
+509 AFDEAVMAEAPG
-521 PDAVIEITQVTVEET
+521 PDAVIEITQVTVAET

-541 SVTVKGTVDGVAD
+541 SVTVVGTVDGVAD

-566 SVDQNAAAKGVAI
+566 SVDQNAATKGVAI
-579 DENNG
+579 DANG

-590 EYIGTITVTATVTAV
+590 EYIGTITVTATVTAGD
-605 SGNSNA
+605 SEK

-651 DQAGNAMTD
+651 DQAGNAMND
-660 VSPVWSVESTD
+660 INPVWSVESTD

-684 TVPQA
+684 TVPLA

-720 ALNEVNAA
+720 ALKEVNDATD
-728 ANAAGMKTAVEKNA
+728 AAGMKVAVEKNA
-742 EVLGLDL
+742 AVLGLDL

-756 GDSYKDAVMTEL
+756 GDSYKMAVMQAL
-768 VKVSNYTLATIRTAF
+768 VDGKGAKYALATIRTAF
-783 EKEVAKQSLK
+783 EKEVAKESLK
-793 QLVDSVAS
+793 QLVDSVAN

-823 DAITANGAVD
+823 DAITNGAVD
-833 SFKTAKTAL
+833 SLKTAKTAL
-842 QSAKDGLKSGYTIS
+842 QSAKNGLKSGYTIS
-856 GTVTLD
+856 GTVTQD
-862 KVGVNGR
+862 RTAANGR
-869 AVELFESDSTT
+869 AVQLFENDGTT
-880 AIANATATTD
+880 AITNATATTD
-890 TNGAYTIA
+890 TNGTYTIA
-898 GYKAGTGETLIVKVK
+898 NYKAGAGETLIVKVK

-1019 AKTDG
+1019 AKADKQT
-1024 KTQSALANYTI
+1024 KNALANYTI
-1035 AVNATSDGIAITSPA
+1035 AVNDTSDGIVITSTKGPE
-1050 GSDVDLVTVITG
+1050 VDANTITG
-1062 TLVGNQS
+1062 ALVGDKT
-1069 ISGKKKA
+1069 ISGEKKA

>member
-85 AKGTAT
+85 AKGKAT
-91 ITCVVKTAKAQD
+91 ITCVVKTAKAQN

-108 VTVRTKAN
+108 VTVRTKAD

-273 NKFDW
+273 NKFEW

-285 VVEKDAQVSAVIVSK
+285 VVEKGAQVSAVTVSK
-300 KDAVFEIVSDGTIQ
+300 KDAVFEIVSDGTLQ
-314 QVVLNTLVNLSLKG
+314 QVVLNTIVKLTLKG
-328 TGKEVNLIVAKG
+328 TGDKVNLIVAQG
-340 AKGAQVK
+340 AKGAQVN
-347 SSLKLSIIVN
+347 SSLKLSIIVK

-378 STEITLE
+378 STEITVE

-399 NAENIGAGTNTTIG
+399 GAENIGAGTNTTIGG

-451 DAVNAAETVEALE
+451 DAVNAAETAEALKE
-464 KALRDYTE
+464 VLVKYAD
-472 VLGIIWEGFDS
+472 VLGIVWEGFNS
-483 LVPDAKTTVL
+483 LVPDAQTTVL
-493 QKLLK
+493 EKLLK
-498 KNFADAQAVKT
+498 KNFADAAAVKA
-509 AFEEAVKAEAPG
+509 AFDEAVMAEAPG
-521 PDAVIEITQVTVEET
+521 PDAIITITEVTVGET
-536 GENTF
+536 AENTF
-541 SVTVKGTVDGVAD
+541 GVTVKGTVDGIDA
-554 TTLTANQYKVTW
+554 TLTANQYTVAW

-579 DENNG
+579 DANG

-590 EYIGTITVTATVTAV
+590 EYIGTITVTATVTAGD
-605 SGNSNA
+605 SEK

-641 VTETYTAVVK
+641 VIETYTAVVK
-651 DQAGNAMTD
+651 DQAGNAMND
-660 VSPVWSVESTD
+660 INPVWSVESAD

-684 TVPQA
+684 TVPLA

-728 ANAAGMKTAVEKNA
+728 TNAAGMKTAVEKNA
-742 EVLGLDL
+742 AVLGLDL

-768 VKVSNYTLATIRTAF
+768 VKVSNYTLVTIRTAF

-793 QLVDSVAS
+793 QLVDSVAN

-823 DAITANGAVD
+823 DAITANKEVD

-842 QSAKDGLKSGYTIS
+842 QSAKNGLKAGYTIS

-862 KVGVNGR
+862 EAGVNGR
-869 AVELFESDSTT
+869 TVDLFESNGTT
-880 AIANATATTD
+880 AIANATATTNA
-890 TNGAYTIA
+890 NGAYTIA
-898 GYKAGTGETLIVKVK
+898 GYKAGAGETLVVKVK
-913 TADGSNYETVTA
+913 TADGNNYETVTA

-939 ALTSQPTDII
+939 ALTSQSADII
-949 TVWETGTLAATS
+949 TVWGTGTLAATS
-961 GTLTFKGITFTVV
+961 GTLTFKGITFEVV
-974 SDENGSAVASGDAI
+974 LDENGSAVASGNAI
-988 TVNSA
+988 TVSGANS
-993 TDVTIKC
+993 VTIKC
-1000 NKSAAVGD
+1000 NGSTTIVD
-1008 TVVSIVNGFEK
+1008 TATSIVNGFKK
-1019 AKTDG
+1019 AKDDSQT
-1024 KTQSALANYTI
+1024 SAKLANYTI
-1035 AVNATSDGIAITSPA
+1035 ALDSSNGIVITSTVA
-1050 GSDVDLVTVITG
+1050 ASEVDTDTITG
-1062 TLVGNQS
+1062 VLVGNKT
-1069 ISGKKKA
+1069 ISGKKKV

>member
-85 AKGTAT
+85 AKGKAT
-91 ITCVVKTAKAQD
+91 ITCVVKTAKAQN

-108 VTVRTKAN
+108 VTVRTKAD

-273 NKFDW
+273 NKFEW

-285 VVEKDAQVSAVIVSK
+285 VVEKGAQVSAVTVSK
-300 KDAVFEIVSDGTIQ
+300 KDAVFEIVSDGTLQ
-314 QVVLNTLVNLSLKG
+314 QVVLNTIVKLTLKG
-328 TGKEVNLIVAKG
+328 TGDKVNLIVAQG
-340 AKGAQVK
+340 AKGAQVN
-347 SSLKLSIIVN
+347 SSLKLSIIVK

-378 STEITLE
+378 STEITVE

-399 NAENIGAGTNTTIG
+399 GAENIGAGTNTTIGG

-451 DAVNAAETVEALE
+451 DAVNAAETAEALKE
-464 KALRDYTE
+464 VLVKYAD
-472 VLGIIWEGFDS
+472 VLGIVWEGFNS
-483 LVPDAKTTVL
+483 LVPDAQTTVL
-493 QKLLK
+493 EKLLK
-498 KNFADAQAVKT
+498 KNFADAAAVKA
-509 AFEEAVKAEAPG
+509 AFDEAVMAEAPG
-521 PDAVIEITQVTVEET
+521 PDAIITITEVTVGET
-536 GENTF
+536 AENTF
-541 SVTVKGTVDGVAD
+541 GVTVKGTVDGIDA
-554 TTLTANQYKVTW
+554 TLTANQYTVAW

-579 DENNG
+579 DANG

-590 EYIGTITVTATVTAV
+590 EYIGTITVTATVTAGD
-605 SGNSNA
+605 SEK

-641 VTETYTAVVK
+641 VIETYTAVVK
-651 DQAGNAMTD
+651 DQAGNAMND
-660 VSPVWSVESTD
+660 INPVWSVESAD

-684 TVPQA
+684 TVPLA

-728 ANAAGMKTAVEKNA
+728 TNAAGMKTAVEKNA
-742 EVLGLDL
+742 AVLGLDL

-793 QLVDSVAS
+793 QLVDSVAN

-823 DAITANGAVD
+823 DAITANKEVD

-842 QSAKDGLKSGYTIS
+842 QSAKNGLKAGYTIS

-862 KVGVNGR
+862 EAGVNGR
-869 AVELFESDSTT
+869 TVDLFESNGTT
-880 AIANATATTD
+880 AIANATATTNA
-890 TNGAYTIA
+890 NGAYTIA
-898 GYKAGTGETLIVKVK
+898 GYKAGAGETLVVKVK
-913 TADGSNYETVTA
+913 TADGNNYETVTA

-939 ALTSQPTDII
+939 ALTSQSADII

-961 GTLTFKGITFTVV
+961 GTLTFKGITFEVV
-974 SDENGSAVASGDAI
+974 LDENGSAVASGNAI
-988 TVNSA
+988 TVSGANS
-993 TDVTIKC
+993 VTIKC
-1000 NKSAAVGD
+1000 NGSTTIVD
-1008 TVVSIVNGFEK
+1008 TATSIVNGFKK
-1019 AKTDG
+1019 AKDDSQT
-1024 KTQSALANYTI
+1024 SAKLANYTI
-1035 AVNATSDGIAITSPA
+1035 ALDSSNGIVITSTVA
-1050 GSDVDLVTVITG
+1050 ASEVDTDTITG
-1062 TLVGNQS
+1062 VLVGNKT
-1069 ISGKKKA
+1069 ILGKKKV

>member
-85 AKGTAT
+85 AKGKAT
-91 ITCVVKTAKAQD
+91 ITCVVKTAKAQN

-108 VTVRTKAN
+108 VTVRTKAD

-273 NKFDW
+273 NKFEW

-285 VVEKDAQVSAVIVSK
+285 VVEKGAQVSAVTVSK
-300 KDAVFEIVSDGTIQ
+300 KDAVFEIVSDGTLQ
-314 QVVLNTLVNLSLKG
+314 QVVLNTIVKLTLKG
-328 TGKEVNLIVAKG
+328 TGDKVNLIVAQG
-340 AKGAQVK
+340 AKGAQVN
-347 SSLKLSIIVN
+347 SSLKLSIIVK

-378 STEITLE
+378 STEITVE

-399 NAENIGAGTNTTIG
+399 GAENIGAGTNTTIGG

-436 NSTPTPTPDAAKAAV
+436 NSTPTPTPDV
-451 DAVNAAETVEALE
+451 
-464 KALRDYTE
+464 
-472 VLGIIWEGFDS
+472 
-483 LVPDAKTTVL
+483 
-493 QKLLK
+493 
-498 KNFADAQAVKT
+498 
-509 AFEEAVKAEAPG
+509 
-521 PDAVIEITQVTVEET
+521 PDAVITITEVTVGET
-536 GENTF
+536 AENTF
-541 SVTVKGTVDGVAD
+541 GVTVKGTVDGKPA
-554 TTLTANQYKVTW
+554 TLTADQYAVVW
-566 SVDQNAAAKGVAI
+566 SVDAAAAAKEVSI
-579 DENNG
+579 DTNG
-584 QLTIPA
+584 KLTIPA
-590 EYIGTITVTATVTAV
+590 GYIGNITVTATVTAGD
-605 SGNSNA
+605 SEKAGS
-611 TGTIQ
+611 IQ

-630 AGSIVAQTNAE
+630 AGSIVAKTDAE
-641 VTETYTAVVK
+641 VKETYTAVVK
-651 DQAGNAMTD
+651 DQAGNTMTD
-660 VSPVWSVESTD
+660 VSPVWSVESAD

-679 NTGVV
+679 NTGEV

-728 ANAAGMKTAVEKNA
+728 TNAAGMKTAVEKNA
-742 EVLGLDL
+742 AVLGLDL

-793 QLVDSVAS
+793 QLVDSVAN

-823 DAITANGAVD
+823 DAITANKEVD

-842 QSAKDGLKSGYTIS
+842 QSAKNGLKAGYTIS

-862 KVGVNGR
+862 EAGVNGR
-869 AVELFESDSTT
+869 TVDLFESNGTT
-880 AIANATATTD
+880 AIANATATTNA
-890 TNGAYTIA
+890 NGAYTIA
-898 GYKAGTGETLIVKVK
+898 GYKAGAGETLVVKVK
-913 TADGSNYETVTA
+913 TADGNNYETVTA

-939 ALTSQPTDII
+939 ALTSQSADII

-961 GTLTFKGITFTVV
+961 GTLTFKGITFEVV
-974 SDENGSAVASGDAI
+974 LDENGSAVASGNAI
-988 TVNSA
+988 TVSGANS
-993 TDVTIKC
+993 VTIKC
-1000 NKSAAVGD
+1000 NGSTTIVD
-1008 TVVSIVNGFEK
+1008 TATSIVNGFKK
-1019 AKTDG
+1019 AKDDSQT
-1024 KTQSALANYTI
+1024 SAKLANYTI
-1035 AVNATSDGIAITSPA
+1035 ALDSSNGIVITSTVA
-1050 GSDVDLVTVITG
+1050 ASEVDTDTITG
-1062 TLVGNQS
+1062 VLVGNKT
-1069 ISGKKKA
+1069 ISGKEKA